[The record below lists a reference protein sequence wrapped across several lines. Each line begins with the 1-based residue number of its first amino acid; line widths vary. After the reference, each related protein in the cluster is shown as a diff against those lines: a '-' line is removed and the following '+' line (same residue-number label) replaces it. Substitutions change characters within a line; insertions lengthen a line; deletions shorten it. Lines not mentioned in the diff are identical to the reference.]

1 MFLLQVTTVAF
12 HEHHLLADVRACD
25 TGSRTASLRR
35 SSSLVPLARALQQGQ
50 KTCQACLL
58 SLSSPG
64 MLIAL
69 LCSRPLLSHSL
80 ANCSMERMGSSN
92 LQNLESSS
100 VVYTEAGVSRV
111 CVMELEVVNSADVGL
126 QVRSGSRHGRLLST

>member
-1 MFLLQVTTVAF
+1 MRCGLQ
-12 HEHHLLADVRACD
+12 DRM
-25 TGSRTASLRR
+25 SLRR
-35 SSSLVPLARALQQGQ
+35 SSSLGALSKGPARQGQ